1 MILMGAKRDE
11 PNFGLSFP
19 ITFKMMFKEEW
30 RQNVDF
36 AKSRRILMFPA
47 LLAIVSMA
55 LTIGLRFLTGD
66 GVSGANAEEIS
77 RETFTFDQ
85 LRTGIHLMVFLFSMG
100 MGTFA
105 FLGRSIV
112 SQRSGGKNFLLASPA
127 MQPID
132 LQTTY
137 LAYYLKEVSFYI
149 VLILFPVT
157 IGMALGIVSQSFLEI
172 TTPLLW
178 TSLLP
183 FLVCI
188 SLTMAQGIAISFFGS
203 TLMSR
208 GNQWNFLVPILG
220 AFIGAIIYVG
230 FIPMEK
236 AIIGLWA
243 HSNGSINALIWT
255 PLAFLSCAILA
266 WISAG
271 LLPEDFEVRITG
283 RDDLFIPIYEKLGK
297 IGLRSDSR
305 MRILIAK
312 EIVDVLRSGTL
323 LKMLGSFAVPLLFL
337 LLLAWGA
344 DFASF
349 PIPFNL
355 LSYAPFIG
363 FFGFNFYSW
372 LNAIDAPDHLNTMP
386 VSVPELLKAKIW
398 TYFLLTSWIGV
409 IFILLMAGMLDQWND
424 AISAM
429 IVMLANSI
437 YIVSLS
443 AWLMGL
449 RPNKA
454 IFDSGIMARFWVAT
468 AFPLIGLFVLSFTKG
483 DTTLLENW
491 GMQVSAG
498 GLNAEAQA
506 IELENRQSTSLTGIL
521 GICAILVSLSFLYL
535 RLLKR
540 KWGSAPFEN

>member
-1 MILMGAKRDE
+1 MSVKRNE
-11 PNFGLSFP
+11 PNFSSSFP

-47 LLAIVSMA
+47 LLAVVSMA

-66 GVSGANAEEIS
+66 GVIGANEEEIS
-77 RETFTFDQ
+77 RETFTFDE

-105 FLGRSIV
+105 FLGRSII

-149 VLILFPVT
+149 VLILTPVT
-157 IGMALGIVSQSFLEI
+157 IGMALGIASQSIFEI

-178 TSLLP
+178 KSLLP
-183 FLVCI
+183 FLICI
-188 SLTMAQGIAISFFGS
+188 SLTLAQGIAISFFGS

-208 GNQWNFLVPILG
+208 GGQWNILVPILG
-220 AFIGAIIYVG
+220 AILGALIYLG
-230 FIPMEK
+230 FIPMEN
-236 AIIGLWA
+236 AIIGLWV
-243 HSNGSINALIWT
+243 HSDGSTNALMLT
-255 PLAFLSCAILA
+255 PFAFLSCTILA

-283 RDDLFIPIYEKLGK
+283 RDDLFIPVYEKLGK
-297 IGLRSDSR
+297 IGLKSDSR

-398 TYFLLTSWIGV
+398 TYFLLTSWIGI
-409 IFILLMAGMLDQWND
+409 IFILLMAWMLDQWDD

-429 IVMLANSI
+429 VVMLANSI

-454 IFDSGIMARFWVAT
+454 IFDSGIMARFWIAT
-468 AFPLIGLFVLSFTKG
+468 SLPLIGLFVLSFTKG

-491 GMQVSAG
+491 SMQVSTG

-506 IELENRQSTSLTGIL
+506 IELEQMQSTSLTGIL

-540 KWGSAPFEN
+540 KWGSSPFEN

>member
-1 MILMGAKRDE
+1 MSVKRNE
-11 PNFGLSFP
+11 PNFSSSFP

-47 LLAIVSMA
+47 LLAVVSMA

-66 GVSGANAEEIS
+66 GVIGANAEEIS
-77 RETFTFDQ
+77 RETFTFDE

-105 FLGRSIV
+105 FLGRSII

-149 VLILFPVT
+149 VLILTPVT
-157 IGMALGIVSQSFLEI
+157 IGMALGIASQSIFEI

-178 TSLLP
+178 KSLLP
-183 FLVCI
+183 FLICI
-188 SLTMAQGIAISFFGS
+188 SLTLGQGIAISFFGS

-208 GNQWNFLVPILG
+208 GGQWNILVPILG
-220 AFIGAIIYVG
+220 AILGALIYLG
-230 FIPMEK
+230 FIPMEN
-236 AIIGLWA
+236 AIIGLWV
-243 HSNGSINALIWT
+243 HSDGSTNALMLT
-255 PLAFLSCAILA
+255 PFAFLSCTILA

-283 RDDLFIPIYEKLGK
+283 RDDLFIPVYEKLGK
-297 IGLRSDSR
+297 IGLKSDSR

-409 IFILLMAGMLDQWND
+409 IFILLMAWMLDQWDD

-429 IVMLANSI
+429 VVMLANSI

-454 IFDSGIMARFWVAT
+454 IFDSGIMARFWIAT
-468 AFPLIGLFVLSFTKG
+468 SLPLIGLFVLSFTKG

-491 GMQVSAG
+491 SMQVSTG

-506 IELENRQSTSLTGIL
+506 IELEQMLSTSLTGIL

-540 KWGSAPFEN
+540 KWGSSPFEN

>member
-1 MILMGAKRDE
+1 MGAKRDE

-157 IGMALGIVSQSFLEI
+157 IGMALGIASQSFLEI

-243 HSNGSINALIWT
+243 HSNESINALIWT

-424 AISAM
+424 ALSAM

>member
-1 MILMGAKRDE
+1 MGAKRDE

>member
-1 MILMGAKRDE
+1 MSVKRNE
-11 PNFGLSFP
+11 PNFSSSFP
-19 ITFKMMFKEEW
+19 ITFRMMFKEEW

-47 LLAIVSMA
+47 LLAVVSMA

-66 GVSGANAEEIS
+66 GVVGANAEEIS
-77 RETFTFDQ
+77 RETFTFDE
-85 LRTGIHLMVFLFSMG
+85 LRLGIHLMVFLFSMG

-105 FLGRSIV
+105 FLGRSII

-149 VLILFPVT
+149 VLILTPVT
-157 IGMALGIVSQSFLEI
+157 IGMALGIASQSIFEI

-178 TSLLP
+178 KSLMP
-183 FLVCI
+183 FLICI
-188 SLTMAQGIAISFFGS
+188 SLTLAQGIAISFFGS

-208 GNQWNFLVPILG
+208 GGQWNILVPILG
-220 AFIGAIIYVG
+220 AVLGALIYFR
-230 FIPMEK
+230 FIPVENV
-236 AIIGLWA
+236 IIGLWI
-243 HSNGSINALIWT
+243 HSVGSTNALMLT
-255 PLAFLSCAILA
+255 PIAFILCTIIA
-266 WISAG
+266 WFSAG

-283 RDDLFIPIYEKLGK
+283 RDDLFVPVYEKLGK
-297 IGLRSDSR
+297 IGLKSDSR

-409 IFILLMAGMLDQWND
+409 IFILLMAWMLDQWDD

-429 IVMLANSI
+429 VVMLANSI

-454 IFDSGIMARFWVAT
+454 IFDSGIMARFWIAT
-468 AFPLIGLFVLSFTKG
+468 SLPLIGLFVLSFTKG

-491 GMQVSAG
+491 SLQVSTG

-506 IELENRQSTSLTGIL
+506 IELEEMQSTSLNGIL

-535 RLLKR
+535 RLLRR
-540 KWGSAPFEN
+540 KWGSSPFEN

>member
-1 MILMGAKRDE
+1 MSVKRNE
-11 PNFGLSFP
+11 PNFSSSFP

-47 LLAIVSMA
+47 LLAVVSMA

-66 GVSGANAEEIS
+66 GVIGANAEEIS
-77 RETFTFDQ
+77 RETFTFDE

-105 FLGRSIV
+105 FLGRSII

-149 VLILFPVT
+149 VLILTPVT
-157 IGMALGIVSQSFLEI
+157 IGMALGIASQSIFQI

-178 TSLLP
+178 KSLLP
-183 FLVCI
+183 FLICI
-188 SLTMAQGIAISFFGS
+188 SLTLAQGIAISFFGS

-208 GNQWNFLVPILG
+208 GGQWNVLVPILG
-220 AFIGAIIYVG
+220 AVLGALIYLR
-230 FIPMEK
+230 FIPIEN

-243 HSNGSINALIWT
+243 HSDGSINALMFT
-255 PLAFLSCAILA
+255 PLAFFSCTILA

-283 RDDLFIPIYEKLGK
+283 RDDLFVPVYEKLGK
-297 IGLRSDSR
+297 IGLKSESR

-386 VSVPELLKAKIW
+386 ISVPELLKAKIW

-409 IFILLMAGMLDQWND
+409 IFILLMAWMLDQWD
-424 AISAM
+424 DTISAM
-429 IVMLANSI
+429 VVMLANSI

-454 IFDSGIMARFWVAT
+454 IFDSGIMARFWIAT
-468 AFPLIGLFVLSFTKG
+468 SLPLIGLFVLSFTKG

-491 GMQVSAG
+491 STQVSTG

-506 IELENRQSTSLTGIL
+506 IELEQMQSTSLTGIL

-540 KWGSAPFEN
+540 KWGSSPFEN

>member
-1 MILMGAKRDE
+1 MGVRREEPDLMSA
-11 PNFGLSFP
+11 FP
-19 ITFKMMFKEEW
+19 ITFVMMFKEEW

-36 AKSRRILMFPA
+36 AKSRRILLFPA
-47 LLAIVSMA
+47 LLGVVSMA

-66 GVSGANAEEIS
+66 GITGVDAEELS
-77 RETFTFDQ
+77 RETFTFDE
-85 LRTGIHLMVFLFSMG
+85 LRSGIHLMVFLFSMG

-132 LQTTY
+132 LQSTY

-149 VLILFPVT
+149 VLILTPVT
-157 IGMALGIVSQSFLEI
+157 IGMGLGIASQTFLNI

-178 TSLLP
+178 TSLIP

-208 GNQWNFLVPILG
+208 GHQWNFLVPIFG
-220 AFIGAIIYVG
+220 AFIACMVYFGV
-230 FIPMEK
+230 IPIDR
-236 AIIGLWA
+236 AIIGLWS
-243 HSNGSINALIWT
+243 HSTAIFWWT
-255 PLAFLSCAILA
+255 PFAFIGCAILA

-271 LLPEDFEVRITG
+271 LLPEDFEVQITG
-283 RDDLFIPIYEKLGK
+283 RDELFIPVLERIEK
-297 IGLRSDSR
+297 IGMKSNSR
-305 MRILIAK
+305 IRILVAK

-386 VSVPELLKAKIW
+386 VSVPELLHAKIW
-398 TYFLLTSWIGV
+398 TYFLLTSWIGI
-409 IFILLMAGMLDQWND
+409 IFILLMAQMLDQWD
-424 AISAM
+424 DVISAM

-454 IFDSGIMARFWVAT
+454 IFDSGIMARFWLAT
-468 AFPLIGLFVLSFTKG
+468 AFPLVGLFLLSWTHG

-491 GMQVSAG
+491 GMQVSTG
-498 GLNAEAQA
+498 GLDAEAQA
-506 IELENRQSTSLTGIL
+506 IALEERQTTDLTGIL
-521 GICAILVSLSFLYL
+521 GICAILLALSFLFL
-535 RLLKR
+535 KLLYR
-540 KWGSAPFEN
+540 KWGRAPFEN

>member
-1 MILMGAKRDE
+1 MSVKKNE
-11 PNFGLSFP
+11 PNFSSSFP

-47 LLAIVSMA
+47 LLAVVSMA

-66 GVSGANAEEIS
+66 GVVGANAEEIS
-77 RETFTFDQ
+77 RETFTFDE
-85 LRTGIHLMVFLFSMG
+85 LRLGIHLMVFLFSMG

-105 FLGRSIV
+105 FLGRSII

-149 VLILFPVT
+149 VLILTPVT
-157 IGMALGIVSQSFLEI
+157 IGMALGIASQSIFEI

-178 TSLLP
+178 KSLVP
-183 FLVCI
+183 FLICI
-188 SLTMAQGIAISFFGS
+188 SLTLAQGIAISFFGS

-208 GNQWNFLVPILG
+208 GGQWNILVPILG
-220 AFIGAIIYVG
+220 AVLGALIY
-230 FIPMEK
+230 FRYIPVENV
-236 AIIGLWA
+236 IIGLWI
-243 HSNGSINALIWT
+243 HSVGSTNALMLT
-255 PLAFLSCAILA
+255 PIAFILCTFLA

-283 RDDLFIPIYEKLGK
+283 RDDLFVPVYEKLGK
-297 IGLRSDSR
+297 IGLKSDSR

-409 IFILLMAGMLDQWND
+409 IFILLMAWMLDQWED

-429 IVMLANSI
+429 VVMLANSI

-454 IFDSGIMARFWVAT
+454 IFDSGIMARFWIAT
-468 AFPLIGLFVLSFTKG
+468 SLPLIGLFVLSFTKG

-491 GMQVSAG
+491 SLQVSTG

-506 IELENRQSTSLTGIL
+506 IELEEMQSTSLNGIL

-535 RLLKR
+535 RLLRR
-540 KWGSAPFEN
+540 KWGSSPFEN

>member
-1 MILMGAKRDE
+1 MGVRREEPDLMSA
-11 PNFGLSFP
+11 FP
-19 ITFKMMFKEEW
+19 ITFVMMFKEEW

-36 AKSRRILMFPA
+36 AKSRRILLFPA
-47 LLAIVSMA
+47 LLGVVSMA

-66 GVSGANAEEIS
+66 AITGVDAEELS
-77 RETFTFDQ
+77 RETFTFDE
-85 LRTGIHLMVFLFSMG
+85 LRSGIHLMVFLFSMG

-132 LQTTY
+132 LQSTY

-149 VLILFPVT
+149 VLILTPVT
-157 IGMALGIVSQSFLEI
+157 IGMGLGIASQSFLNI

-178 TSLLP
+178 TSLIP

-208 GNQWNFLVPILG
+208 GHQWNFLVPIIG
-220 AFIGAIIYVG
+220 AFIASMVYFGAI
-230 FIPMEK
+230 PTDR

-243 HSNGSINALIWT
+243 HSTAILWWT
-255 PLAFLSCAILA
+255 PFAFIGCAILA

-271 LLPEDFEVRITG
+271 LLPEDFEVQITG
-283 RDDLFIPIYEKLGK
+283 RDELFIPVLERLDK
-297 IGLRSDSR
+297 IGMKSNSR
-305 MRILIAK
+305 IRILIAK

-386 VSVPELLKAKIW
+386 VSVPELLHAKIW
-398 TYFLLTSWIGV
+398 TYFLLTSWIGI
-409 IFILLMAGMLDQWND
+409 IFILLMAQMLDQWD
-424 AISAM
+424 DVISAM

-454 IFDSGIMARFWVAT
+454 IFDSGIMARFWLAT
-468 AFPLIGLFVLSFTKG
+468 AFPLVGLFLLSWTHG

-491 GMQVSAG
+491 GMQVSTS
-498 GLNAEAQA
+498 GLDAEAQA
-506 IELENRQSTSLTGIL
+506 IALEERQTTDLTGIL
-521 GICAILVSLSFLYL
+521 GICAILLALSFLFL
-535 RLLKR
+535 RLLYR
-540 KWGSAPFEN
+540 KWGRAPFEN

>member
-1 MILMGAKRDE
+1 MSVKRNE
-11 PNFGLSFP
+11 PNFSSSFP

-47 LLAIVSMA
+47 LLAVVSMA

-66 GVSGANAEEIS
+66 GVIGANAEEIS
-77 RETFTFDQ
+77 RETFTFDE

-105 FLGRSIV
+105 FLGRSII

-149 VLILFPVT
+149 VLILTPVT
-157 IGMALGIVSQSFLEI
+157 IGMALGIASQSIFQI

-178 TSLLP
+178 KSLLP
-183 FLVCI
+183 FLICI
-188 SLTMAQGIAISFFGS
+188 SLTLAQGIAISFFGS

-208 GNQWNFLVPILG
+208 GGQWNVLVPILG
-220 AFIGAIIYVG
+220 AVLGALIYLR
-230 FIPMEK
+230 FIPIEN

-243 HSNGSINALIWT
+243 HSDGSINALMFT
-255 PLAFLSCAILA
+255 PLAFFSCTILA

-271 LLPEDFEVRITG
+271 LLPEDFEIRITG
-283 RDDLFIPIYEKLGK
+283 RDDLFVPVYEKLGK
-297 IGLRSDSR
+297 IGLKSESR

-386 VSVPELLKAKIW
+386 ISVPELLKAKIW

-409 IFILLMAGMLDQWND
+409 IFILLMAWMLDQWDD

-429 IVMLANSI
+429 VVMLANSI

-454 IFDSGIMARFWVAT
+454 IFDSGIMARFWIAT
-468 AFPLIGLFVLSFTKG
+468 SLPLIGLFVLSFTKG

-491 GMQVSAG
+491 STQVSTG

-506 IELENRQSTSLTGIL
+506 IELEQMQSTSLTGIL

-540 KWGSAPFEN
+540 KWGSSPFEN

>member
-1 MILMGAKRDE
+1 MISMGAKRDE

>member
-1 MILMGAKRDE
+1 MSVKRNE
-11 PNFGLSFP
+11 PNFGSSFP
-19 ITFKMMFKEEW
+19 ITFRMMFKEEW

-47 LLAIVSMA
+47 LLAVVSMA

-66 GVSGANAEEIS
+66 GVIGGNAEEIS
-77 RETFTFDQ
+77 RETFTFDE

-149 VLILFPVT
+149 VLILIPVT
-157 IGMALGIVSQSFLEI
+157 IGMALGIASQSIFEI

-183 FLVCI
+183 FLICI
-188 SLTMAQGIAISFFGS
+188 SLTLAQGIAISFFGS

-208 GNQWNFLVPILG
+208 CGHWNILVPILG
-220 AFIGAIIYVG
+220 AVIGVLIYIR
-230 FIPMEK
+230 FIPLENS
-236 AIIGLWA
+236 IIGLWA
-243 HSNGSINALIWT
+243 HSEGSVNALVVT
-255 PLAFLSCAILA
+255 PFAFLLCTILA
-266 WISAG
+266 WVSAG

-283 RDDLFIPIYEKLGK
+283 RDDLFIPVYEKLGI
-297 IGLRSDSR
+297 IGLKSDSK

-372 LNAIDAPDHLNTMP
+372 LNAIDSPDHLNTMP

-409 IFILLMAGMLDQWND
+409 IFILLMAWMLNQWED
-424 AISAM
+424 AGSAM

-454 IFDSGIMARFWVAT
+454 IFDSGIMARFWIAT
-468 AFPLIGLFVLSFTKG
+468 SLPLIGLFVLSFTKG

-491 GMQVSAG
+491 SMQVSTG

-506 IELENRQSTSLTGIL
+506 VELEQMQSTSLTGIL

-535 RLLKR
+535 RLLKG
-540 KWGSAPFEN
+540 KWGSVPFEN

>member
-1 MILMGAKRDE
+1 MSVKKNE
-11 PNFGLSFP
+11 PNFNSSFP

-47 LLAIVSMA
+47 LLAVVSMA

-66 GVSGANAEEIS
+66 GVVGANAEEIS
-77 RETFTFDQ
+77 RETFTFDE
-85 LRTGIHLMVFLFSMG
+85 LRLGIHLMVFLFSMG

-105 FLGRSIV
+105 FLGRSII

-149 VLILFPVT
+149 VLILTPVT
-157 IGMALGIVSQSFLEI
+157 IGMALGIASQSIFEI

-178 TSLLP
+178 KSLVP
-183 FLVCI
+183 FLICI
-188 SLTMAQGIAISFFGS
+188 SLTLAQGIAISFFGS

-208 GNQWNFLVPILG
+208 GGQWNILVPILG
-220 AFIGAIIYVG
+220 AVLGALIY
-230 FIPMEK
+230 FRYIPMENV
-236 AIIGLWA
+236 IIGLWI
-243 HSNGSINALIWT
+243 HSVGSTNALMLT
-255 PLAFLSCAILA
+255 PIAFILCTFLA

-283 RDDLFIPIYEKLGK
+283 RDDLFVPVYEKLGK
-297 IGLRSDSR
+297 IGLKSDSR

-409 IFILLMAGMLDQWND
+409 IFILLMAWMLDQWED

-429 IVMLANSI
+429 VVMLANSI

-454 IFDSGIMARFWVAT
+454 IFDSGIMARFWIAT
-468 AFPLIGLFVLSFTKG
+468 SLPLIGLFVLSFTKG

-491 GMQVSAG
+491 SLQVSTG

-506 IELENRQSTSLTGIL
+506 IELEEMQSTSLNGIL

-535 RLLKR
+535 RLLRR
-540 KWGSAPFEN
+540 KWGSSPFEN

>member
-1 MILMGAKRDE
+1 MSVKRNE
-11 PNFGLSFP
+11 PNFGSSFP

-47 LLAIVSMA
+47 LLAVVSMA

-66 GVSGANAEEIS
+66 GVIGANAEEIS
-77 RETFTFDQ
+77 RETFTFDE

-149 VLILFPVT
+149 VLILTPVT
-157 IGMALGIVSQSFLEI
+157 IGMALGIASQSLFEI

-178 TSLLP
+178 KSLLP
-183 FLVCI
+183 FLICI
-188 SLTMAQGIAISFFGS
+188 SLTLAQGIAISFFGS

-208 GNQWNFLVPILG
+208 GGQWNILVPVLG
-220 AFIGAIIYVG
+220 AVIGALIYLR
-230 FIPMEK
+230 FIPMEN
-236 AIIGLWA
+236 AIVGLWA
-243 HSNGSINALIWT
+243 HSDGSINALMLT
-255 PLAFLSCAILA
+255 PFAFLSCTILA

-283 RDDLFIPIYEKLGK
+283 RDDLFIPVYEKLGK
-297 IGLRSDSR
+297 IGLKSDSR

-409 IFILLMAGMLDQWND
+409 IFILLMAWMLDQWDD

-429 IVMLANSI
+429 VVMLANSI

-454 IFDSGIMARFWVAT
+454 IFDSGIMARFWIAT
-468 AFPLIGLFVLSFTKG
+468 SLPLIGLFVLSFTKG

-491 GMQVSAG
+491 SMQVSSG

-506 IELENRQSTSLTGIL
+506 IELEQMQSTSLTGIL

-540 KWGSAPFEN
+540 KWGSSPFEN

>member
-1 MILMGAKRDE
+1 MSVKRNE
-11 PNFGLSFP
+11 PNFSSSFP

-47 LLAIVSMA
+47 LLAVVSMA

-66 GVSGANAEEIS
+66 GVIGANAEEIS
-77 RETFTFDQ
+77 RETFTFDE

-105 FLGRSIV
+105 FLGRSII

-149 VLILFPVT
+149 VLILIPVT
-157 IGMALGIVSQSFLEI
+157 IGMALGIASQSIFEI

-178 TSLLP
+178 QSLIP
-183 FLVCI
+183 FLICI
-188 SLTMAQGIAISFFGS
+188 SLTLAQGIAISFFGS

-208 GNQWNFLVPILG
+208 GGQWNVVVPIVGAVLG
-220 AFIGAIIYVG
+220 VLIYVR
-230 FIPMEK
+230 FIPMEN

-243 HSNGSINALIWT
+243 HSDGSVNALMLT
-255 PLAFLSCAILA
+255 PLAFFSCTILA

-283 RDDLFIPIYEKLGK
+283 RDDLFVPVYEKLGK
-297 IGLRSDSR
+297 IGLKSESR

-386 VSVPELLKAKIW
+386 ISVPELLKAKIW

-409 IFILLMAGMLDQWND
+409 IFILLMAWMLDQWED

-429 IVMLANSI
+429 VVMLANSI

-454 IFDSGIMARFWVAT
+454 IFDSGIMARFWIAT
-468 AFPLIGLFVLSFTKG
+468 SLPLIGLFVLSFTKG

-491 GMQVSAG
+491 STQVSTG

-506 IELENRQSTSLTGIL
+506 IELEQMQSTSLTGIL

-540 KWGSAPFEN
+540 KWGSSLFEN

>member
-1 MILMGAKRDE
+1 MSVKRNE
-11 PNFGLSFP
+11 PNFSSSFP

-47 LLAIVSMA
+47 LLAVVSMA

-66 GVSGANAEEIS
+66 GVIGANAEEIS
-77 RETFTFDQ
+77 RETFTFDE

-105 FLGRSIV
+105 FLGRSII

-149 VLILFPVT
+149 VLILTPVT
-157 IGMALGIVSQSFLEI
+157 IGMALGIASQSIFQI

-178 TSLLP
+178 KSLLP
-183 FLVCI
+183 FLICI
-188 SLTMAQGIAISFFGS
+188 SLTLAQGIAISFFGS

-208 GNQWNFLVPILG
+208 GGQWNVLVPIVGAVLG
-220 AFIGAIIYVG
+220 ALIYLR
-230 FIPMEK
+230 FIPMEN

-243 HSNGSINALIWT
+243 HSDGSINALMLT
-255 PLAFLSCAILA
+255 PLAFFSCTILA

-283 RDDLFIPIYEKLGK
+283 RDDLFVPVYEKLGK
-297 IGLRSDSR
+297 IGLKSESR

-409 IFILLMAGMLDQWND
+409 IFILLMAWMLDQWDD

-429 IVMLANSI
+429 VVMLANSI

-454 IFDSGIMARFWVAT
+454 IFDSGIMARFWIAT
-468 AFPLIGLFVLSFTKG
+468 SLPLIGLFVLSFTKG

-491 GMQVSAG
+491 STQVSTG

-506 IELENRQSTSLTGIL
+506 IELEQMQSTSLTGIL

-540 KWGSAPFEN
+540 KWGSSPFEN

>member
-1 MILMGAKRDE
+1 MVVKRDE
-11 PNFGLSFP
+11 PNFGSSFP

-47 LLAIVSMA
+47 LLAVVSMA

-66 GVSGANAEEIS
+66 GVSGANAEELS
-77 RETFTFDQ
+77 RETFTFDE

-105 FLGRSIV
+105 FLGRSII

-149 VLILFPVT
+149 VLILIPVT
-157 IGMALGIVSQSFLEI
+157 IGMSLGIASQSFLEI

-183 FLVCI
+183 FLICI

-208 GNQWNFLVPILG
+208 GNQWNILVPI
-220 AFIGAIIYVG
+220 IGALIGALIYFG
-230 FIPMEK
+230 FIPMEN
-236 AIIGLWA
+236 AIFGLWI
-243 HSNGSINALIWT
+243 HSNGSINALMWA
-255 PLAFLSCAILA
+255 PLGFVSCTILA

-271 LLPEDFEVRITG
+271 LLPEDFEVRISG
-283 RDDLFIPIYEKLGK
+283 KDDLFIPVYEKLGK
-297 IGLRSDSR
+297 IGFRSDSR

-372 LNAIDAPDHLNTMP
+372 LNAIDAPDHLNTIP

-398 TYFLLTSWIGV
+398 TYFLLTSWIGI
-409 IFILLMAGMLDQWND
+409 IFILVMAGMLDQWDD

-454 IFDSGIMARFWVAT
+454 IFDSGIMARFWIAT

-491 GMQVSAG
+491 GMQVSSG

-506 IELENRQSTSLTGIL
+506 IELEERQSTSLTGIL
-521 GICAILVSLSFLYL
+521 GICAILLSLSFLYL

>member
-1 MILMGAKRDE
+1 MSKMSVKKNE
-11 PNFGLSFP
+11 PNFSSSFP

-47 LLAIVSMA
+47 LLAVVSMA

-66 GVSGANAEEIS
+66 GVVGANAEEIS
-77 RETFTFDQ
+77 RETFTFDE
-85 LRTGIHLMVFLFSMG
+85 LRLGIHLMVFLFSMG

-105 FLGRSIV
+105 FLGRSII

-149 VLILFPVT
+149 VLILTPVT
-157 IGMALGIVSQSFLEI
+157 IGMALGIASQSIFEI

-178 TSLLP
+178 KSLMP
-183 FLVCI
+183 FLICI
-188 SLTMAQGIAISFFGS
+188 SLTLAQGIAISFFGS

-208 GNQWNFLVPILG
+208 GGQWNILVPILG
-220 AFIGAIIYVG
+220 AVLGALIY
-230 FIPMEK
+230 FRYIPVENV
-236 AIIGLWA
+236 IIGLWI
-243 HSNGSINALIWT
+243 HSVGSTNALMLT
-255 PLAFLSCAILA
+255 PIAFILCTFLA

-283 RDDLFIPIYEKLGK
+283 RDDLFVPVYEKLGK
-297 IGLRSDSR
+297 IGLKSDSR

-409 IFILLMAGMLDQWND
+409 IFILLMAWMLDQWED

-429 IVMLANSI
+429 VVMLANSI

-454 IFDSGIMARFWVAT
+454 IFDSGIMARFWIAT
-468 AFPLIGLFVLSFTKG
+468 SLPLIGLFVLSFTKG

-491 GMQVSAG
+491 SLQVSTG

-506 IELENRQSTSLTGIL
+506 IELEEMQSTSLNGIL

-535 RLLKR
+535 RLLRR
-540 KWGSAPFEN
+540 KWGSSPFEN

>member
-1 MILMGAKRDE
+1 MISMGAKRDE

-157 IGMALGIVSQSFLEI
+157 IGMALGIASQSFLEI

-243 HSNGSINALIWT
+243 HSNESINALIWT

-424 AISAM
+424 ALSAM

>member
-1 MILMGAKRDE
+1 MSVKSNE
-11 PNFGLSFP
+11 PNFSSSFP

-47 LLAIVSMA
+47 LLAVVSMA

-66 GVSGANAEEIS
+66 GVIGANAEEIS
-77 RETFTFDQ
+77 RETFTFDE

-105 FLGRSIV
+105 FLGRSII

-149 VLILFPVT
+149 VLILTPVT
-157 IGMALGIVSQSFLEI
+157 IGMALGIASQSIFQI

-178 TSLLP
+178 KSLLP
-183 FLVCI
+183 FLICI
-188 SLTMAQGIAISFFGS
+188 SLTLAQGIAISFFGS

-208 GNQWNFLVPILG
+208 GGQWNVLVPIVGAVLG
-220 AFIGAIIYVG
+220 ALIYLR
-230 FIPMEK
+230 FIPMEN

-243 HSNGSINALIWT
+243 HSDGSINALMLT
-255 PLAFLSCAILA
+255 PLAFFSCTILA

-283 RDDLFIPIYEKLGK
+283 RDDLFVPVYEKLGK
-297 IGLRSDSR
+297 IGLKSESR

-409 IFILLMAGMLDQWND
+409 IFILLMAWMLDQWDD

-429 IVMLANSI
+429 VVMLANSI

-454 IFDSGIMARFWVAT
+454 IFDSGIMARFWIAT
-468 AFPLIGLFVLSFTKG
+468 SLPLIGLFVLSFTKG

-491 GMQVSAG
+491 STQVSTG
-498 GLNAEAQA
+498 GFNAEAQA
-506 IELENRQSTSLTGIL
+506 IELEQMQSTSLTGIL

-540 KWGSAPFEN
+540 KWGSSPFEN

>member
-1 MILMGAKRDE
+1 MSVKRNE
-11 PNFGLSFP
+11 PNFSSSFP

-47 LLAIVSMA
+47 LLAVVSMA

-66 GVSGANAEEIS
+66 GVIGANAEEIS
-77 RETFTFDQ
+77 RETFTFDE

-105 FLGRSIV
+105 FLGRSII

-149 VLILFPVT
+149 VLILTPVT
-157 IGMALGIVSQSFLEI
+157 IGMALGIASQSIFQI

-178 TSLLP
+178 KSLLP
-183 FLVCI
+183 FLICI
-188 SLTMAQGIAISFFGS
+188 SLTLAQGIAISFFGS

-208 GNQWNFLVPILG
+208 GGQWNVLVPIVG
-220 AFIGAIIYVG
+220 AVIGALIYLR
-230 FIPMEK
+230 FIPMEN

-243 HSNGSINALIWT
+243 HSDGSINALMLT
-255 PLAFLSCAILA
+255 PLAFFSCTILA

-283 RDDLFIPIYEKLGK
+283 RDDLFVPVYEKLGK
-297 IGLRSDSR
+297 IGLKSESR

-409 IFILLMAGMLDQWND
+409 IFILLMAWMLDQWDD

-429 IVMLANSI
+429 VVMLANSI

-454 IFDSGIMARFWVAT
+454 IFDSGIMARFWIAT
-468 AFPLIGLFVLSFTKG
+468 SLPLIGLFVLSFTKG

-491 GMQVSAG
+491 STQVSTG

-506 IELENRQSTSLTGIL
+506 IELEQMQSTSLTGIM

-540 KWGSAPFEN
+540 KWGSSPFEN

>member
-1 MILMGAKRDE
+1 MSVKKNE
-11 PNFGLSFP
+11 PNFSSSFP

-47 LLAIVSMA
+47 LLAVVSMA

-66 GVSGANAEEIS
+66 GVVGANAEEIS
-77 RETFTFDQ
+77 RETFTFDE
-85 LRTGIHLMVFLFSMG
+85 LRLGIHLMVFLFSMG

-105 FLGRSIV
+105 FLGRSII

-149 VLILFPVT
+149 VLILTPVT
-157 IGMALGIVSQSFLEI
+157 IGMALGIASQSIFEI

-178 TSLLP
+178 KSLMP
-183 FLVCI
+183 FLICI
-188 SLTMAQGIAISFFGS
+188 SLTLAQGIAISFFGS

-208 GNQWNFLVPILG
+208 GGQWNILVPILG
-220 AFIGAIIYVG
+220 AVLGALIYFR
-230 FIPMEK
+230 FIPVENV
-236 AIIGLWA
+236 IIGLWI
-243 HSNGSINALIWT
+243 HSVGSINALMLT
-255 PLAFLSCAILA
+255 PIAFILCTILA
-266 WISAG
+266 WFSAG

-283 RDDLFIPIYEKLGK
+283 RDDLFVPVYEKLGK
-297 IGLRSDSR
+297 IGLKSHSR

-409 IFILLMAGMLDQWND
+409 IFILLMAWMLDQWED

-429 IVMLANSI
+429 VVMLANSI

-454 IFDSGIMARFWVAT
+454 IFDSGIMARFWIAT
-468 AFPLIGLFVLSFTKG
+468 SLPLIGLFVLSFTKG

-491 GMQVSAG
+491 SLQVSTG

-506 IELENRQSTSLTGIL
+506 IELEEMQSTSLNGIL

-535 RLLKR
+535 RLLRR
-540 KWGSAPFEN
+540 KWGSSPFEN

>member
-1 MILMGAKRDE
+1 MSVKRNE
-11 PNFGLSFP
+11 PNFSSSFP

-47 LLAIVSMA
+47 LLAVVSMA

-66 GVSGANAEEIS
+66 GVIGANAEEIS
-77 RETFTFDQ
+77 RETFTFDE

-105 FLGRSIV
+105 FLGRSII

-127 MQPID
+127 IQPID

-149 VLILFPVT
+149 VLILTPVT
-157 IGMALGIVSQSFLEI
+157 IGMALGIASQSIFEI

-178 TSLLP
+178 KSLLP
-183 FLVCI
+183 FLICI
-188 SLTMAQGIAISFFGS
+188 SLTLAQGIAISFFGS

-208 GNQWNFLVPILG
+208 GGQWNILVPILG
-220 AFIGAIIYVG
+220 AILGALIYVG
-230 FIPMEK
+230 FIPMEN
-236 AIIGLWA
+236 AIIGLWV
-243 HSNGSINALIWT
+243 HSDGSTNALMLT
-255 PLAFLSCAILA
+255 PFAFLSCTILA

-283 RDDLFIPIYEKLGK
+283 RDDLFIPVYEKLGK
-297 IGLRSDSR
+297 IGLKSDSR

-409 IFILLMAGMLDQWND
+409 IFILLMAWMLDQWDD

-454 IFDSGIMARFWVAT
+454 IFDSGIMARFWIAT
-468 AFPLIGLFVLSFTKG
+468 SLPLIGLFVLSFTKG

-491 GMQVSAG
+491 SMQVSTG

-506 IELENRQSTSLTGIL
+506 IELEQMQSTSLTGIL

-540 KWGSAPFEN
+540 KWGSSPFEN

>member
-1 MILMGAKRDE
+1 MSVKRNE
-11 PNFGLSFP
+11 PNFSSSFP
-19 ITFKMMFKEEW
+19 ITFRMMFKEEW

-47 LLAIVSMA
+47 LLAVVSMA

-66 GVSGANAEEIS
+66 GVVGANAEEIS
-77 RETFTFDQ
+77 RETFTFDE
-85 LRTGIHLMVFLFSMG
+85 LRLGIHLMVFLFSMG

-105 FLGRSIV
+105 FLGRSII

-149 VLILFPVT
+149 VLILTPVT
-157 IGMALGIVSQSFLEI
+157 IGMALGIASQSIFEI

-178 TSLLP
+178 KSLMP
-183 FLVCI
+183 FLICI
-188 SLTMAQGIAISFFGS
+188 SLTLAQGIAISFFGS

-208 GNQWNFLVPILG
+208 GGQWNILVPILG
-220 AFIGAIIYVG
+220 AVLGALIYFR
-230 FIPMEK
+230 FIPVENV
-236 AIIGLWA
+236 IIGLWI
-243 HSNGSINALIWT
+243 HSVGSTNALMLT
-255 PLAFLSCAILA
+255 PIAFILCTIIA
-266 WISAG
+266 WFSAG

-283 RDDLFIPIYEKLGK
+283 RDDLFVPVYEKLGK
-297 IGLRSDSR
+297 IGLKSDSR

-409 IFILLMAGMLDQWND
+409 IFILLMAWMLDQWED

-429 IVMLANSI
+429 VVMLANSI

-454 IFDSGIMARFWVAT
+454 IFDSGIMARFWIAT
-468 AFPLIGLFVLSFTKG
+468 SLPLIGLFVLSFTKG

-491 GMQVSAG
+491 SLQVSTG

-506 IELENRQSTSLTGIL
+506 IELEEMQSTSLNGIL

-535 RLLKR
+535 RLLRR
-540 KWGSAPFEN
+540 KWGSSPFEN

>member
-1 MILMGAKRDE
+1 MSVKRNE
-11 PNFGLSFP
+11 PNFSSSFP

-47 LLAIVSMA
+47 LLAVVSMA

-66 GVSGANAEEIS
+66 GVIGANAEEIS
-77 RETFTFDQ
+77 RETFTFDE

-105 FLGRSIV
+105 FLGRSII

-149 VLILFPVT
+149 VLILTPVT
-157 IGMALGIVSQSFLEI
+157 IGMALGIASQSIFQI

-178 TSLLP
+178 KSLLP
-183 FLVCI
+183 FLICI
-188 SLTMAQGIAISFFGS
+188 SLTLAQGIAISFFGS

-208 GNQWNFLVPILG
+208 GGQWNVLVPIVGAVLG
-220 AFIGAIIYVG
+220 ALIYLR
-230 FIPMEK
+230 FIPMEN

-243 HSNGSINALIWT
+243 HSDGSINALMLT
-255 PLAFLSCAILA
+255 PLAFFSCTILA

-283 RDDLFIPIYEKLGK
+283 RDDLFVPVYEKLGK
-297 IGLRSDSR
+297 IGLKSESR

-409 IFILLMAGMLDQWND
+409 IFILLMAWMLDQWDD

-429 IVMLANSI
+429 VVMLANSI

-454 IFDSGIMARFWVAT
+454 IFDSGIMARFWIAT
-468 AFPLIGLFVLSFTKG
+468 SLPLIGLFVLSFTKG

-491 GMQVSAG
+491 STQVSTG
-498 GLNAEAQA
+498 GFNAEAQA
-506 IELENRQSTSLTGIL
+506 IELEQMQSTSLTGIL

-540 KWGSAPFEN
+540 KWGSSPFEN

>member
-1 MILMGAKRDE
+1 MSVKRNE
-11 PNFGLSFP
+11 PNFSSSFP

-47 LLAIVSMA
+47 LLAVVSMA

-66 GVSGANAEEIS
+66 GVIGANAEEIS
-77 RETFTFDQ
+77 RETFTFDE

-105 FLGRSIV
+105 FLGRSII

-149 VLILFPVT
+149 VLILTPVT
-157 IGMALGIVSQSFLEI
+157 IGMALGIASQSIFQI

-178 TSLLP
+178 KSLLP
-183 FLVCI
+183 FLICI
-188 SLTMAQGIAISFFGS
+188 SLTLAQGIAISFFGS

-208 GNQWNFLVPILG
+208 GGQWNVLVPIVG
-220 AFIGAIIYVG
+220 AVIGALIYLR
-230 FIPMEK
+230 FIPMEN

-243 HSNGSINALIWT
+243 HSDGSINALILT
-255 PLAFLSCAILA
+255 PLAFFSCTILA

-283 RDDLFIPIYEKLGK
+283 RDDLFVPVYEKLGK
-297 IGLRSDSR
+297 IGLKSESR

-409 IFILLMAGMLDQWND
+409 IFILLMAWMLDQWDD

-454 IFDSGIMARFWVAT
+454 IFDSGIMARFWIAT
-468 AFPLIGLFVLSFTKG
+468 SLPLIGLFVLSFTKG

-491 GMQVSAG
+491 STQVSTG

-506 IELENRQSTSLTGIL
+506 IELEQMQSTSLTGIM

-540 KWGSAPFEN
+540 KWGSSPFEN